1 MDVQNFIDTGDMGN
15 GKKPAGVTSSPE
27 VMAKIEEIYK
37 NGGKLLVDAVK
48 E

>member
-27 VMAKIEEIYK
+27 VMAKIEEIYA
-37 NGGKLLVDAVK
+37 NGGKLIVEPPK